1 MSDKK
6 APTISISVTD
16 TTRDRLDYIQQAMG
30 LHSRSA
36 TVAMCI
42 TEVYDRL
49 QELGYSRLQREQ
61 QIDIDK

>member
-1 MSDKK
+1 MSDKQ

-36 TVAMCI
+36 AVAMCI

-49 QELGYSRLQREQ
+49 LELGHSRLQREQ
-61 QIDIDK
+61 EVDK